1 MVATGKTLRFL
12 MPTILETALTLQALV
27 TNTWAMISVPLTS
40 LWDLLQESSV
50 GTDSLTIVHI
60 ERIAL
65 AMAY

>member
-1 MVATGKTLRFL
+1 MQ
-12 MPTILETALTLQALV
+12 MILETALILQALM
-27 TNTWAMISVPLTS
+27 TNIWAKISVPPTS
-40 LWDLLQESSV
+40 LWDLLQGSSV